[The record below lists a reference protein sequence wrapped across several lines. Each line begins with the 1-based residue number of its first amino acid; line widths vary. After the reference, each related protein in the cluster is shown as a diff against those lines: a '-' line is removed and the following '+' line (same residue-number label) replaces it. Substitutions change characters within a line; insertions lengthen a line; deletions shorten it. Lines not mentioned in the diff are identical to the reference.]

1 MADLDK
7 NNTQTHDD
15 DEDLSSYKTKTQEK
29 LDDYW
34 TRTKQGLMKALVV
47 LPLMYLLDYC
57 DVITFKGERIHIV
70 ELPVIEMNDTAFN
83 RNAIKLESYKPMLLS
98 NKVKVVLRNT
108 TDTPIANIKGTL
120 KFRGSRINGTVDF
133 DTKWSYL
140 VIHPNETKTI
150 KLRDFSDE
158 LGGGGFRVS
167 LKLQSYSRY
176 DDYERIYK

>member
-1 MADLDK
+1 MEDWNE

-15 DEDLSSYKTKTQEK
+15 DEDLSGYKTKTQEK

-34 TRTKQGLMKALVV
+34 TRTKQGLMKAFVV
-47 LPLMYLLDYC
+47 LPLMFLLDYC
-57 DVITFKGERIHIV
+57 DVIKFKGEKRHIV

-120 KFRGSRINGTVDF
+120 KFRGSHINGTVDF

-158 LGGGGFRVS
+158 LGGGDFRVS

>member
-1 MADLDK
+1 MFKEKVSRLNYSDF
-7 NNTQTHDD
+7 
-15 DEDLSSYKTKTQEK
+15 QE
-29 LDDYW
+29 
-34 TRTKQGLMKALVV
+34 VV
-47 LPLMYLLDYC
+47 NQNF
-57 DVITFKGERIHIV
+57 VVR
-70 ELPVIEMNDTAFN
+70 
-83 RNAIKLESYKPMLLS
+83 RNW
-98 NKVKVVLRNT
+98 NK
-108 TDTPIANIKGTL
+108 
-120 KFRGSRINGTVDF
+120 GSRTHNGTVDF